1 MAVSNEHHHQ
11 QPHQDTAFADP
22 IGNGQECA
30 LCPICV
36 VLQALSTS
44 RPEVTDHLVAAGREL
59 TRALITLLEAH
70 EGRGQRQE
78 QRLQRIPVD

>member
-11 QPHQDTAFADP
+11 QPHQDTAFA
-22 IGNGQECA
+22 GASSNGQECA

-44 RPEVTDHLVAAGREL
+44 RPEVTEHLVAAGREL

-70 EGRGQRQE
+70 EGHGQHHE

>member
-1 MAVSNEHHHQ
+1 MSNEHHHQ
-11 QPHQDTAFADP
+11 QPHQDRAFADTS
-22 IGNGQECA
+22 GSGQECA

-44 RPEVTDHLVAAGREL
+44 RPEVTDHLIAAGREL

-70 EGRGQRQE
+70 EGRGQDDE
-78 QRLQRIPVD
+78 PRLQRIPVD

>member
-1 MAVSNEHHHQ
+1 MSNEHHHQ
-11 QPHQDTAFADP
+11 PPHQDAASADA
-22 IGNGQECA
+22 IGNGQECS

-44 RPEVTDHLVAAGREL
+44 RPEVTEHLVTAGREL

-70 EGRGQRQE
+70 EGRRPRHE